1 MSLISHLTE
10 DLDYF
15 KSSQTV
21 TIQVIENQDSFSNK
35 VWQELHELSTN
46 TFVEENERL
55 KSNAAGA
62 GLVDND

>member
-1 MSLISHLTE
+1 M
-10 DLDYF
+10 
-15 KSSQTV
+15 
-21 TIQVIENQDSFSNK
+21 IENEDSFSNK
-35 VWQELHELSTN
+35 VWEELHELSTN